1 MHHRVAE
8 LIQSGKVLAAHDVSD
23 GGLAVA
29 LAEMCIASNL
39 GAMIVMSDETYRHC
53 IFEPV
58 ATTYLLE
65 MSEANARASG
75 LPVIGSVESQPRLRI
90 SMNGDEKIDQSVDD
104 LASAWRSPLAQG
116 GGA

>member
-8 LIQSGKVLAAHDVSD
+8 LIRSGKVLAAHDVSD

-29 LAEMCIASNL
+29 VAEMCIASNL
-39 GAMIVMSDETYRHC
+39 GVTLVMSHETYRHC
-53 IFEPV
+53 ILEPV

-65 MSEANARASG
+65 MSKADAAASG
-75 LPVIGSVESQPRLRI
+75 LLIIGSVESAPRLRI
-90 SMNGDEKIDQSVDD
+90 SMNGKEKIDQSVDD
-104 LASAWRSPLAQG
+104 LATAWRSPLAHG